1 MVFRM
6 SYGGDEKFPASG
18 KVSGGRTRRK
28 CVKEHREGR
37 MPLTKT
43 KFRHPNM
50 KSLAPDLPV

>member
-6 SYGGDEKFPASG
+6 SYGGDEKFPATG
-18 KVSGGRTRRK
+18 KVFGGRTRWK

-37 MPLTKT
+37 MPLIK
-43 KFRHPNM
+43 KKLRHPNM